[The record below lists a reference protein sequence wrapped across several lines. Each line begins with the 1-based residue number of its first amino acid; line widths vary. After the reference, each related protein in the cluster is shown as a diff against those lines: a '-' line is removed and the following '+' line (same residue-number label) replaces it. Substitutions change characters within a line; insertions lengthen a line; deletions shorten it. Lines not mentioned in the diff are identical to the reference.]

1 MVKFKNS
8 GMNISFELH
17 KLFNNPKLPFYGF
30 EDLHKVKC
38 TNGIYILF
46 EKGEYYKN
54 LKRVVRIG
62 TNRTQGRF
70 YRRLNDH
77 YVANNKDG
85 SIFRKNVGIAILN
98 KRNDQYLDVWQEDT
112 SNRQKFKKE
121 NPDKLDD
128 KYQKKVEDEVS
139 NYIIN
144 NIFFTYF
151 EVENKEVRLELE
163 KKLIASIWRDKFFKP
178 SDKWLGMYST
188 KNAIRESGLW
198 LIQGLKS
205 EPFTQEE
212 FEKFYEYIAKQY
224 NLK

>member
-1 MVKFKNS
+1 MVKFENNEL
-8 GMNISFELH
+8 NISFELH
-17 KLFNNPKLPFYGF
+17 KLFNNPQLPFYGF
-30 EDLHKVKC
+30 GDLHKVKC

-46 EKGEYYKN
+46 ENGEFYKD

-62 TNRTQGRF
+62 TNRTQERF

-98 KRNDQYLDVWQEDT
+98 KRNDPYLKIWEKDT

-121 NPDKLDD
+121 NPLLLNDE
-128 KYQKKVEDEVS
+128 YQREIEAEVS

-144 NIFFTYF
+144 NVFFTYF
-151 EVENKEVRLELE
+151 EVENKEIRLFLE
-163 KKLIASIWRDKFFKP
+163 RKLIASIWRDSDFKP
-178 SDKWLGMYST
+178 SDNWLGRYST
-188 KNAIRESGLW
+188 KNLIRECGLW
-198 LIQGLKS
+198 LVQGLKT

-212 FEKFYEYIAKQY
+212 FERFYEYVAKQY